1 MSYINN
7 VLNLYLNLRFNI
19 LECFSVFQ
27 LFVLCIFEHIYCV
40 IWSQHSHQTADTN
53 KTCVKRQLFAHNSP

>member
-7 VLNLYLNLRFNI
+7 VLNLYLNLRFSF

-27 LFVLCIFEHIYCV
+27 LFVLCIYEHIYWM
-40 IWSQHSHQTADTN
+40 I
-53 KTCVKRQLFAHNSP
+53 